1 MKLGIRE
8 ELWNRGIQAVFILGM
23 LLSVVWGVSDIFD
36 TDGKPERISFTPWVV
51 LAIFIALE
59 SARTATWRVL
69 QRYDEVPR
77 DRERASVYK
86 FFFYGNR
93 IVIFIFLLA
102 GLWAVVA
109 ISVYNEASTLYVY
122 QTLGVVVLI
131 LWGVVFLSY
140 FIWAIY
146 FYNVNYGLPEE
157 EWDKINDEKKKLAGN
172 LPYKQEIL
180 DEEPQYNPYRDETF
194 GLPPGT
200 VRGMIAFT
208 LLFGA
213 LCILF
218 VRIGVKNTVDAG
230 TVIWDQH
237 EFFNNA
243 FLMMI
248 AFYFGS
254 RSLEI
259 LTKKK
264 ADTPAGDG
272 AGAGAVEEVIKDAK
286 APEAG
291 DVKDGKAPE
300 VPDTPPPPAD
310 EKIEAEDDP
319 MASGKKI

>member
-1 MKLGIRE
+1 MKIE
-8 ELWNRGIQAVFILGM
+8 IKHELWNRIVQAVFIAGM
-23 LLSVVWGVSDIFD
+23 LLSIVYGIYDLFKPGNHDI
-36 TDGKPERISFTPWVV
+36 GKGPW
-51 LAIFIALE
+51 IALAFFVAFE
-59 SARTATWRVL
+59 SARSAIWRVL
-69 QRYDEVPR
+69 LRYEEHPR

-93 IVIFIFLLA
+93 IVIFVFLLA
-102 GLWAVVA
+102 GLWSVVTIA
-109 ISVYNEASTLYVY
+109 FDNSAGTLYVY
-122 QTLGVVVLI
+122 QALGVVVLI

-157 EWDKINDEKKKLAGN
+157 EWDKINDEKKKLTSGQ
-172 LPYKQEIL
+172 PFKQEIL
-180 DEEPQYNPYRDETF
+180 DEEPPSNPYKDETF

-218 VRIGVKNTVDAG
+218 VRIGVKNEVDEG
-230 TVIWDQH
+230 TVVWDQH

-264 ADTPAGDG
+264 ALANAGSGSDVTDDDPNKNTNEARKADPN
-272 AGAGAVEEVIKDAK
+272 AGAITKNDPPIV
-286 APEAG
+286 PEM
-291 DVKDGKAPE
+291 
-300 VPDTPPPPAD
+300 
-310 EKIEAEDDP
+310 DP
-319 MASGKKI
+319 MTGMQL

>member
-1 MKLGIRE
+1 MKIGIKE
-8 ELWNRGIQAVFILGM
+8 ELWNRGIQAFFVLGT
-23 LLSVVWGVSDIFD
+23 LLSIVWGVSDIME
-36 TDGKPERISFTPWVV
+36 TKPNGEKYSYLPWIV

-59 SARTATWRVL
+59 SGRTSAWRVI
-69 QRYDEVPR
+69 QRYDAQPH

-102 GLWAVVA
+102 GVWAAVT
-109 ISVYNEASTLYVY
+109 ISIYNEAGTLYVY

-157 EWDKINDEKKKLAGN
+157 EWDKINDEKKKLANG
-172 LPYKQEIL
+172 LPYTQEIL
-180 DEEPQYNPYRDETF
+180 DDEPKYNPYQDQTF

-218 VRIGVKNTVDAG
+218 VRIGVKNEIDAG
-230 TVIWDQH
+230 TVVWDQH

-259 LTKKK
+259 LTDKKKK
-264 ADTPAGDG
+264 ATENTDPTNTDNNTDTNNTKKTDSTTTTDDQQQAANAPQP
-272 AGAGAVEEVIKDAK
+272 K
-286 APEAG
+286 APE
-291 DVKDGKAPE
+291 E
-300 VPDTPPPPAD
+300 T
-310 EKIEAEDDP
+310 IEQETDP
-319 MASGKKI
+319 MTGKKL